1 MTHKDP
7 NERSLIDVLMQ
18 STFMNIG
25 SQKTY
30 NSLTDQRTGKYN
42 PDNTGLTD
50 IEKSFAEAVSTGKN
64 KCSVTYQK
72 IDDNGK
78 ITGYECDLNTM
89 KKHIIGALN
98 LGENVII
105 GYTQQDENNKV
116 INGHEITIVKVE
128 KDKNGKEVFVCND
141 TDDESEL
148 PVKYYVDDLLPSIH
162 HAGLPKKV
170 LEGDIDDKPVWYEVL
185 DYNKSLKKS
194 A

>member
-1 MTHKDP
+1 
-7 NERSLIDVLMQ
+7 
-18 STFMNIG
+18 
-25 SQKTY
+25 
-30 NSLTDQRTGKYN
+30 
-42 PDNTGLTD
+42 
-50 IEKSFAEAVSTGKN
+50 
-64 KCSVTYQK
+64 
-72 IDDNGK
+72 
-78 ITGYECDLNTM
+78 M